1 MEKLINHIQPHLRIL
16 MKNYVPRWIIFSI
29 DLIIVAVA
37 FTTLWLF
44 RDTIAAQKAT
54 HFEYKLL
61 MVLLFFSLSALAF
74 KTHRGVV
81 RYSTM
86 HDLKTISLASVLG
99 SSLFLAVTLFINCT
113 SYWDDYI
120 PDLHIWFP
128 IVLGFLIIAGQLL
141 LRFIIK
147 TIFEM
152 FEGALMGKKRRV
164 FVLGTES
171 HSVHLAT
178 HMMSESSYPYKPVA
192 FITFDKSKSGK
203 SVSGLPILFAN
214 ESMSHLMEEY
224 NVGTML
230 IDKTELEI
238 LPKEFYDKCIIEGLE
253 LLTVNLFSKYD
264 NGDDEKP
271 PQIDKIRIEDL
282 LGRNAIEM
290 NKEAIAHHF
299 NDQVV
304 LITGAAGS
312 IGSELCRQ
320 ILKFKC
326 KKLVLVDQAESPLN
340 DLWLELT
347 AKKTQ
352 TSIKSIIANVSNI
365 TVMRQIFEYSKPS
378 IVFHAAAYKHVPLME
393 NHPSTAVITNVLGTR
408 ICADLSVEFGVK
420 RFVMISTDKAV
431 NPTNV
436 MGATKR
442 AAEIYIQ
449 SLHNKLLKDCVEN
462 PTKFVTT
469 RFGNVLGS
477 NGSVVP
483 LFKRQIESGG
493 PVTITHREIT
503 RYFMTIPEACSLV
516 MEAGC
521 NGHGGEIYVFDM
533 GEAVKIYDLAE
544 KMIRLSNKVPGRDI
558 KIVETGL
565 RPGEKLYE
573 ELLAN
578 AEDNLPTYHKKI
590 MIAKVRPYAYSYVQ
604 PAIEE
609 MIEMAQKYNLQNEV
623 VIRLKSLIPEFISQH
638 SEYCELDKILIDNY
652 YRDN

>member
-1 MEKLINHIQPHLRIL
+1 

-29 DLIIVAVA
+29 DLLIVAIA
-37 FTTLWLF
+37 FTVLWLF
-44 RDTIAAQKAT
+44 RDTFAAEKAV
-54 HFEYKLL
+54 FYEYKLL
-61 MVLLFFSLSALAF
+61 MVLVFYSISAIVF
-74 KTHRGVV
+74 RTHRGVV

-86 HDLKTISLASVLG
+86 HDLKRISFASLLA
-99 SSLFLAVTLFINCT
+99 SSLFLAVTLFVNFT
-113 SYWDDYI
+113 QYWDDTI

-128 IVLGFLIIAGQLL
+128 IVLGFVIIAGQLL

-147 TIFEM
+147 TVFEM

-230 IDKTELEI
+230 IDKTELEV

-264 NGDDEKP
+264 NGDGEKP

-282 LGRNAIEM
+282 LGRNTIDL

-299 NDQVV
+299 DNQTV

-320 ILKFKC
+320 ILQFKC
-326 KKLVLVDQAESPLN
+326 KKLILVDQAESPLN

-347 AKKTQ
+347 AKNTV
-352 TSIKSIIANVSNI
+352 TEIKSIVANIANELR
-365 TVMRQIFEYSKPS
+365 MRQIFECTLPS
-378 IVFHAAAYKHVPLME
+378 VVFHAAAYKHVPLME
-393 NHPSTAVITNVLGTR
+393 NHPSAAVVTNVLGTKV
-408 ICADLSVEFGVK
+408 CADLSVEFGVK

-449 SLHNKLLKDCVEN
+449 SLYNKIVKEGSEN
-462 PTKFVTT
+462 PTNFVTT

-483 LFKRQIESGG
+483 LFKRQIEAGG
-493 PVTITHREIT
+493 PVTVTHKEIT
-503 RYFMTIPEACSLV
+503 RFFMTIPEACSLV

-521 NGHGGEIYVFDM
+521 TGHGGEIYVFDM
-533 GEAVKIYDLAE
+533 GEAIKIYDLAE

-578 AEDNLPTYHKKI
+578 SEDTMPTYHKKI
-590 MIAKVRPYAYSYVQ
+590 MIAKVRPYAYSYVE
-604 PAIEE
+604 PAINE
-609 MIEMAQKYNLQNEV
+609 MVELAEKFTVPKEV
-623 VIRLKSLIPEFISQH
+623 VIRLKLLIPEFVSQQ

-652 YRDN
+652 YRENK

>member
-1 MEKLINHIQPHLRIL
+1 

-29 DLIIVAVA
+29 DLLIVAIA
-37 FTTLWLF
+37 FTVLWLF
-44 RDTIAAQKAT
+44 RDTFAAEKAV
-54 HFEYKLL
+54 FYEYKLL
-61 MVLLFFSLSALAF
+61 MVLVFYSISAIVF
-74 KTHRGVV
+74 RTHRGVV

-86 HDLKTISLASVLG
+86 HDLKRISFASLLA
-99 SSLFLAVTLFINCT
+99 SSLFLAVTLFVNFT
-113 SYWDDYI
+113 QYWDDTI

-128 IVLGFLIIAGQLL
+128 IVLGFVIIAGQLL

-230 IDKTELEI
+230 IDKTELEV

-264 NGDDEKP
+264 NGDGEKP

-282 LGRNAIEM
+282 LGRNTIDL

-299 NDQVV
+299 DNQTV

-320 ILKFKC
+320 ILQFKC
-326 KKLVLVDQAESPLN
+326 KKLILVDQAESPLN

-347 AKKTQ
+347 AKNTV
-352 TSIKSIIANVSNI
+352 TEIKSIVANIANELR
-365 TVMRQIFEYSKPS
+365 MRQIFECTLPS
-378 IVFHAAAYKHVPLME
+378 VVFHAAAYKHVPLME
-393 NHPSTAVITNVLGTR
+393 NHPSTAVITNVSGTR

-449 SLHNKLLKDCVEN
+449 SLYNKIVKEGSEN
-462 PTKFVTT
+462 PTNFVTT

-483 LFKRQIESGG
+483 LFKRQIEAGG
-493 PVTITHREIT
+493 PVTVTHKEIT
-503 RYFMTIPEACSLV
+503 RFFMTIPEACSLV

-521 NGHGGEIYVFDM
+521 TGHGGEIYVFDM
-533 GEAVKIYDLAE
+533 GEAIKIYDLAE

-578 AEDNLPTYHKKI
+578 SEDTMPTYHKKI
-590 MIAKVRPYAYSYVQ
+590 MIAKVRPYAYSYVE
-604 PAIEE
+604 PAINE
-609 MIEMAQKYNLQNEV
+609 MVELAEKFTVPKEV
-623 VIRLKSLIPEFISQH
+623 VIRLKLLIPEFVSQQ

-652 YRDN
+652 YRENK

>member
-1 MEKLINHIQPHLRIL
+1 

-29 DLIIVAVA
+29 DLAIVAIA
-37 FTTLWLF
+37 FICLWFF
-44 RDTIAAQKAT
+44 RETIAAEKAVY
-54 HFEYKLL
+54 FEYKLL
-61 MVLLFFSLSALAF
+61 MILIFYSISALVF
-74 KTHRGVV
+74 RTHRGVV

-86 HDLKTISLASVLG
+86 HDLKRISFASLMA
-99 SSLFLAVTLFINCT
+99 SSLFLGVTLFVNYT
-113 SYWDDYI
+113 NYWDTSI
-120 PDLHIWFP
+120 PDFHIWFP
-128 IVLGFLIIAGQLL
+128 IVLGFIIIAGQLL

-192 FITFDKSKSGK
+192 FITFDKGKSGK
-203 SVSGLPILFAN
+203 SVSGLPIIFAN
-214 ESMSHLMEEY
+214 ESMSHHMEMY

-230 IDKTELEI
+230 IDKTELEK

-253 LLTVNLFSKYD
+253 LLTVNLFSKYN
-264 NGDDEKP
+264 NGDEEKP

-299 NDQVV
+299 NNQVV

-320 ILKFKC
+320 ILQFKC
-326 KKLVLVDQAESPLN
+326 KKLLLVDQAESPLN

-347 AKKTQ
+347 AKNTD
-352 TSIKSIIANVSNI
+352 TEIKSIVASVANEVR
-365 TVMRQIFEYSKPS
+365 MRQIFECNLPS

-393 NHPSTAVITNVLGTR
+393 NHPSAAVVTNVLGTKV
-408 ICADLSVEFGVK
+408 CADLSVEFGVK

-449 SLHNKLLKDCVEN
+449 SLYHEIIKGEIECVTN
-462 PTKFVTT
+462 FVTT

-483 LFKRQIESGG
+483 LFKRQIEAGG
-493 PVTITHREIT
+493 PVTVTHKEIT
-503 RYFMTIPEACSLV
+503 RFFMTIPEACSLV

-521 NGHGGEIYVFDM
+521 TGHGGEIYVFDM
-533 GEAVKIYDLAE
+533 GEAIKIYDLAE

-578 AEDNLPTYHKKI
+578 SEDTIPTYHKKI
-590 MIAKVRPYAYSYVQ
+590 MIAKVRPYAYSYVE
-604 PAIEE
+604 PAINE
-609 MIEMAQKYNLQNEV
+609 MVELAKKYTLPKEV
-623 VIRLKSLIPEFISQH
+623 VVRLKLLIPEFVSQH

-652 YRDN
+652 YREN